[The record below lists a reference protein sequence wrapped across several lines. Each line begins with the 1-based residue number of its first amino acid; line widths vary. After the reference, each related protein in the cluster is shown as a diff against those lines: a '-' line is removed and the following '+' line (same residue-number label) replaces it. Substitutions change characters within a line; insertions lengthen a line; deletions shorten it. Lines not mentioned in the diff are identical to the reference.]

1 MDSNK
6 KQTKEELIG
15 ALNNLDIQLN
25 RVIRISEILGEP
37 EDRDSIKILIDQIID
52 LTNKLSKYE

>member
-6 KQTKEELIG
+6 KQKKGELVE

-25 RVIRISEILGEP
+25 RIIKIAEVLGEP
-37 EDRDSIKILIDQIID
+37 EDRVRINILIDKIID
-52 LTNKLSKYE
+52 ITNNLRKYE

>member
-6 KQTKEELIG
+6 KQTKKELVE

-25 RVIRISEILGEP
+25 RVIKIAEVLGEP
-37 EDRDSIKILIDQIID
+37 EDRVRINILIDQIID
-52 LTNKLSKYE
+52 ITNNLRKYE

>member
-6 KQTKEELIG
+6 KQTKKKLVE

-25 RVIRISEILGEP
+25 RVIKIAEVLGEP
-37 EDRDSIKILIDQIID
+37 EDRVKINILIDQIID
-52 LTNKLSKYE
+52 ITNNLRKYE